1 MTAIYRQQIPLLR
14 VVFFCLVQRFSM
26 FGLLLTSFK
35 ILFSF
40 QSTNQLRKKNKT
52 QFLPKNDFLFQKNR
66 FQPTVNKDS
75 NHSIQI
81 SFRRSSNIDPS
92 YEQIAIPED
101 FTLLKFAKQTNKINA
116 IFFVDNFSFDWLPFY
131 YIKFLHLFRIS

>member
-52 QFLPKNDFLFQKNR
+52 QFLPKKRFSISKNR

-92 YEQIAIPED
+92 YEQIANPED

-116 IFFVDNFSFDWLPFY
+116 IFLLT
-131 YIKFLHLFRIS
+131 IFLSIGCLFII